1 MRATPAQEK
10 VPDRHLVGRELWDRP
25 LVKELVEAQSTVKDV
40 ALMDAEDLFQV
51 LGRQGVDTQDG
62 LGKARRKLLDSLQD
76 PIHERRPV
84 TGVRN
89 VLYKELHDM
98 ATLRRDRF
106 VQAAR
111 DRHLDDWLLGQQAPT
126 ALLPSEFQLLHGM
139 LEVNRAT
146 VLWARVALAPEIGK
160 APHGKVDF
168 CCAAREVDP
177 LDLVHKR
184 SESIERLAG
193 VPLIDQSHES
203 RVRVATGADDPSSVL
218 GAILKDHSRS
228 FRVASRALEG
238 DFLDS

>member
-126 ALLPSEFQLLHGM
+126 ALLL
-139 LEVNRAT
+139 
-146 VLWARVALAPEIGK
+146 ARVRADNTTKGFDAASEGSLVSSCIQAPRSRR
-160 APHGKVDF
+160 HRD
-168 CCAAREVDP
+168 AR
-177 LDLVHKR
+177 
-184 SESIERLAG
+184 
-193 VPLIDQSHES
+193 
-203 RVRVATGADDPSSVL
+203 
-218 GAILKDHSRS
+218 HSRTRKGS
-228 FRVASRALEG
+228 RSASGRTRTLGQAVGERAGGGSKHRERCCPDGCRRPLPSPWASG
-238 DFLDS
+238 RRHTRWTR